1 MKRIFAMAAAV
12 AAMIVTS
19 TVSGMASNLVAHIDI
34 ATQTMTVTDGGRVL
48 HQWPVSTARNGYYTP
63 RGSFQPTRMHKMWY
77 SRKYDMTP
85 MPYSVF
91 FRGGY
96 AIHGTTQVKRLG
108 RPASHGCV
116 RLATGNARTFYELVR
131 MRGAQ
136 NTRIVLTN

>member
-1 MKRIFAMAAAV
+1 MRRILALAAV
-12 AAMIVTS
+12 VAATVLAS
-19 TVSGMASNLVAHIDI
+19 TVPGLAANLVAHIDI
-34 ATQTMTVTDGGRVL
+34 AAQRMTITDNGRII
-48 HQWPVSTARNGYYTP
+48 HSWPVSTARKGYYTP
-63 RGSFQPTRMHKMWY
+63 RGSYRPTRMHKMWY

-108 RPASHGCV
+108 SPASHGCV
-116 RLATGNARTFYELVR
+116 RLATTNAKRFYDLVR
-131 MRGAQ
+131 MYGAQ